1 MSYLKTQK
9 SAPQG
14 SGPVAN
20 YGGLLTQLMQ
30 AMRDARPPNKR
41 GPREG
46 NWTPPD
52 SEPRAKRPSV
62 PADEKDVPEA
72 PGSHR
77 VNAGVGSSQQEAL
90 RAVRGKRN
98 RVVIAGTDD
107 ANEEEAMKR
116 GGYSRAGGGV
126 GSG

>member
-1 MSYLKTQK
+1 MSYLKTQQ

-46 NWTPPD
+46 NWAPP
-52 SEPRAKRPSV
+52 EPEGRARK
-62 PADEKDVPEA
+62 PAVAADGKNHPEA
-72 PGSHR
+72 PGSTGR
-77 VNAGVGSSQQEAL
+77 FNSGAGSSQQQAL
-90 RAVRGKRN
+90 RNVRGKRN
-98 RVVIAGTDD
+98 RVVTASDD
-107 ANEEEAMKR
+107 DRVSEAER
-116 GGYSRAGGGV
+116 GGQYDRRGGGI
-126 GSG
+126 GS